1 MKRGISFELPNEYG
15 TFLGDVL
22 KPIDIATYSWKIGSG
37 ESYKIK
43 NNELNNDLFPDNK
56 KVIEGIDFKRL
67 IENNRYYL
75 IFVELQAHPKGRIV
89 EINNYDEFLRSDCEL
104 VLLVVDSCY
113 VSIYC
118 RDISKLEI
126 LYNNVLNYGFKGVEY
141 ITNENDTRTTLSVW

>member
-22 KPIDIATYSWKIGSG
+22 KPIDIATYRWKIGSG

-43 NNELNNDLFPDNK
+43 NNELDNDLFPDNK
-56 KVIEGIDFKRL
+56 VLEGIAFKRL

-118 RDISKLEI
+118 RDKSKLEF
-126 LYNNVLNYGFKGVEY
+126 LYKNVQNCGFKNVEY